1 MSIQD
6 FAIHGLAALF
16 YLTASV
22 ALAKV
27 IIDFKDNTAHLKNY
41 QIDIAAVVGPT

>member
-27 IIDFKDNTAHLKNY
+27 IIDFKDNTAHLNY